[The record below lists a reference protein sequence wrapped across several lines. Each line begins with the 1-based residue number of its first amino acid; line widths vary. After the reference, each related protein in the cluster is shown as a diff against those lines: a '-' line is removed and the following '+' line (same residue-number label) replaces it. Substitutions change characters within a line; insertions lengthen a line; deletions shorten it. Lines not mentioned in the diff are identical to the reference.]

1 MILKR
6 ITKLFLPL
14 KWAGNGPLALIFP
27 LLLAGI
33 LASAFASAAPPE
45 IPAGAR
51 LAGACANCHGTNGK
65 TQGDA
70 LPSLAGQDKTVLLTS
85 LKEYKSGQ
93 RTATV
98 MHQITKGYT
107 DEQLEILAAYFAT
120 QK

>member
-1 MILKR
+1 MIFKYV
-6 ITKLFLPL
+6 TKLFL
-14 KWAGNGPLALIFP
+14 ALRWTWTWTGTCTLILP
-27 LLLAGI
+27 LLLTGN
-33 LASAFASAAPPE
+33 LACAAPPE
-45 IPAGAR
+45 ISAGAR
-51 LAGACANCHGTNGK
+51 LATGCANCHGMNGK

-70 LPSLAGQDKTVLLTS
+70 LPSLAGQEKTVLLTS

-98 MHQITKGYT
+98 MHQIAKGYT

>member
-6 ITKLFLPL
+6 TTKLFLPL
-14 KWAGNGPLALIFP
+14 RWPGIGSVAWIFP
-27 LLLAGI
+27 LLLASS
-33 LASAFASAAPPE
+33 LTSAPASAAPPE
-45 IPAGAR
+45 ISAGAR

-70 LPSLAGQDKTVLLTS
+70 LPSLAGQDRAVLLAN
-85 LKEYKSGQ
+85 LKEYKSGK

>member
-1 MILKR
+1 MILKHA
-6 ITKLFLPL
+6 TKLFLPL
-14 KWAGNGPLALIFP
+14 KWVWAWTWALVFP
-27 LLLAGI
+27 LLLAGNF
-33 LASAFASAAPPE
+33 ASALASAAPPE
-45 IPAGAR
+45 ISAGAR
-51 LAGACANCHGTNGK
+51 LAAGCSNCHGTNGK

-70 LPSLAGQDKTVLLTS
+70 LPSLAGQEKTVLLTS